1 MWSVW
6 HVPSVLV
13 PVIYT
18 IFLVWVLSHI
28 DNHTFGICYIPTY
41 LSSFCLCIFFTFLYF
56 YILYF
61 LLLYS
66 LLFSSFLTFT
76 SLVSYLLFCF
86 VLFVLLFSCCLFTIG
101 LLLVY
106 TFLIIYIIL
115 YHIFLYFSFLIIFS
129 SFSSGTSVSSVPLGT
144 LVHSPLSLMLCP
156 LMFVFF

>member
-1 MWSVW
+1 MC
-6 HVPSVLV
+6 P
-13 PVIYT
+13 
-18 IFLVWVLSHI
+18 LSSSLL
-28 DNHTFGICYIPTY
+28 YIPYSLCGYCLTLTITHLEY
-41 LSSFCLCIFFTFLYF
+41 AIYQHTCPLSVFVYFSHFCIFIFYTFYYF
-56 YILYF
+56 
-61 LLLYS
+61 S
-66 LLFSSFLTFT
+66 